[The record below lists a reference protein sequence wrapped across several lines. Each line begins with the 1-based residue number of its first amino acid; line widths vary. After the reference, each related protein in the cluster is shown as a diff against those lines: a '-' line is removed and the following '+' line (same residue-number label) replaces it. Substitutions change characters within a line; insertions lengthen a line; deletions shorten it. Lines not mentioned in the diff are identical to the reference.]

1 MINKEINRKIA
12 VILATDVVAYSKHM
26 EQNES
31 DTVKNLRSCEQILKK
46 ITRNHN
52 GRIFNSGGDSK
63 ETPLEKILY
72 H

>member
-31 DTVKNLRSCEQILKK
+31 DTVKNLRSCEQILK
-46 ITRNHN
+46 ITPP
-52 GRIFNSGGDSK
+52 IALW
-63 ETPLEKILY
+63 LEKVKDVINKVDK
-72 H
+72 